1 MTAQEW
7 ELEQQLS
14 AVLPLGEDELKQ
26 ILSYIA
32 TLPTPEA
39 TAHLKDLLG
48 ESPEISNFIA
58 SYSEYRMSA
67 RAEGVNGNAN
77 YHHSMAEKRSVA
89 PQDSPNYEKGMSPN
103 NADGDIV
110 NTANDSKHSQ
120 NVSAKT
126 NVSSQSRTYAPPS
139 GPPPEFNRAAA
150 RRHTNP
156 VIEAARV
163 RAQDEVFTIY
173 NAEKD
178 GRLLSHDSK
187 RCNRCCKISSSS
199 IASITLRSSQN
210 MIQIILAAVR
220 SISIS
225 TQNGTVFEYRKCGR
239 KL

>member
-7 ELEQQLS
+7 ELEQQLGS
-14 AVLPLGEDELKQ
+14 VLPLGENELKQ

-32 TLPTPEA
+32 TLPPPEA

-48 ESPEISNFIA
+48 DSPDASNFIA
-58 SYSEYRMSA
+58 SYNECRMLA
-67 RAEGVNGNAN
+67 RAERVNGNAN
-77 YHHSMAEKRSVA
+77 DHHSIAEKRSVA
-89 PQDSPNYEKGMSPN
+89 PQDSPSHGKGMSPN

-126 NVSSQSRTYAPPS
+126 KGSSQSRTYAPPS

-163 RAQDEVFTIY
+163 RAQDEVLAPRNDQPANLIA
-173 NAEKD
+173 NA
-178 GRLLSHDSK
+178 S
-187 RCNRCCKISSSS
+187 
-199 IASITLRSSQN
+199 
-210 MIQIILAAVR
+210 
-220 SISIS
+220 
-225 TQNGTVFEYRKCGR
+225 
-239 KL
+239 